1 MSQSNTAPVSRAKRV
16 QLERDCNEIVI
27 DLKKPRIIGSC
38 DTYFPSRDVCFLQGR
53 ASRVPGA
60 EYLRRPQGIEMLSQ
74 IGDTSA
80 RSPSTS
86 TDAQAVVYVVDD
98 DISVRESLEEF
109 ICAAGLQ
116 PETFASGEEF
126 LRSERVC
133 RASCLLLDYTLPDLN
148 GLQIQERI
156 ADSRPEMPIIF
167 ITGHGDVP
175 TTVKAMKAGAF
186 EFLTKPFNFEILLGA
201 IKNSI
206 QRSRVALL
214 QELQRSALQ
223 HCYQSL
229 TVREREVMELVVR
242 GLLNKRIAA
251 EFGISEW
258 TVKVHRGR
266 AMKKMRAD
274 SLAGLVKMA
283 AVCQN
288 GLPLSLLE

>member
-1 MSQSNTAPVSRAKRV
+1 
-16 QLERDCNEIVI
+16 
-27 DLKKPRIIGSC
+27 
-38 DTYFPSRDVCFLQGR
+38 
-53 ASRVPGA
+53 
-60 EYLRRPQGIEMLSQ
+60 MLSQ
-74 IGDTSA
+74 VGDTSA
-80 RSPSTS
+80 HRPSAS
-86 TDAQAVVYVVDD
+86 TDTQAVVYVVDD

-109 ICAAGLQ
+109 IWTVGLQ

-126 LRSERVC
+126 LRSERVS

-175 TTVKAMKAGAF
+175 TTVKAMKAGAV
-186 EFLTKPFNFEILLGA
+186 EFLTKPFNFEVLLSA
-201 IKNSI
+201 IKSSI
-206 QRSRVALL
+206 QRSRAALL
-214 QELQRSALQ
+214 QEAHRSALQ

-229 TVREREVMELVVR
+229 SVREREVVELVVR

-251 EFGISEW
+251 ELGISEW

-274 SLAGLVKMA
+274 SLAGLVKMT
-283 AVCQN
+283 AVCQR
-288 GLPLSLLE
+288 GVSLSLLD